1 MNFRPKPCN
10 PPEQALRVGQMRKA
24 EKRNLQCEGI
34 TTLFLPITL
43 YKTCPGAGNLWIHLL
58 KFAGA
63 VEISQIFLGNKGN
76 SRVQTSKVCV
86 SCCQPRLSCPLLTC
100 LWYSARY
107 CLDDLYTH
115 CCFFTIKMPS
125 ATTNSSYFTQV
136 HCVWRLTISF
146 FSPSIYPVGLMPID
160 ALCNAVIAQSLWSF
174 WASSRV
180 CKCKNERWHLLGG
193 AHLNETCHALPL
205 HLEIGR
211 GLNFLDFS
219 FLSVYIL
226 LSHNLLFLFLS

>member
-1 MNFRPKPCN
+1 MAWRTWWNSLHYIRSRPTPVPNTSMYIFKMNFRPKPCN

-43 YKTCPGAGNLWIHLL
+43 YKTYPGAGNLWIHLL

-136 HCVWRLTISF
+136 HCVWRLTISV
-146 FSPSIYPVGLMPID
+146 FSPSINPVGLMPVD
-160 ALCNAVIAQSLWSF
+160 APRNAVIAQSHYGFSEPAAGFVSARMKGDIF
-174 WASSRV
+174 WEVHTWMRPV
-180 CKCKNERWHLLGG
+180 M
-193 AHLNETCHALPL
+193 
-205 HLEIGR
+205 
-211 GLNFLDFS
+211 
-219 FLSVYIL
+219 LSPCT
-226 LSHNLLFLFLS
+226 